1 MTILEIVLLVL
12 GVACFVL
19 GFVLPEKSKNALQ
32 WEEKKQ
38 TRRIDELIESEIDKY
53 KETFAESLNEEIDA
67 YFEKAERGLERV
79 SNEKIMAVNEYG
91 DTVLADINKSHD
103 EAVFLYSM
111 LNEKHDDILKSQSEI
126 ESKSKDIRNTLKEI
140 EAVRDRVNEDYE
152 NSKQNL
158 IKELEEKENEIELEK
173 NKLSAMEEDFNKGKD
188 EWNVKKDSSK
198 KTVKKNIKRNPESVD
213 VSMYGNNHNEEIL
226 RLYKEGKSNVSIA
239 KELGLGVGEVKLV
252 IDLAKM

>member
-53 KETFAESLNEEIDA
+53 KESFAESLNEEIDA

-103 EAVFLYSM
+103 EAAR
-111 LNEKHDDILKSQSEI
+111 E
-126 ESKSKDIRNTLKEI
+126 EI
-140 EAVRDRVNEDYE
+140 EA
-152 NSKQNL
+152 L
-158 IKELEEKENEIELEK
+158 IGTKVFLEI
-173 NKLSAMEEDFNKGKD
+173 F
-188 EWNVKKDSSK
+188 VK
-198 KTVKKNIKRNPESVD
+198 V
-213 VSMYGNNHNEEIL
+213 
-226 RLYKEGKSNVSIA
+226 KEGWRESTIAISNFGY
-239 KELGLGVGEVKLV
+239 K
-252 IDLAKM
+252 